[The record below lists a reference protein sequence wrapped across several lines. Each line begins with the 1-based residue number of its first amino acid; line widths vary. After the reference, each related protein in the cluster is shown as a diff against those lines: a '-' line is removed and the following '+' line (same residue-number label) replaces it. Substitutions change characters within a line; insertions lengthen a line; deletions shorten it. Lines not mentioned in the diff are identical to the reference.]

1 MTSQS
6 DFNEI
11 STSKKL
17 TTLLFLPHILDSGAE
32 GRNKYLETFAD
43 VAKGFRKMPFT
54 FAWTEGTAQPDLEA
68 ALNINGNFPTLAI
81 LSMDKKVT

>member
-43 VAKGFRKMPFT
+43 VAK
-54 FAWTEGTAQPDLEA
+54 
-68 ALNINGNFPTLAI
+68 
-81 LSMDKKVT
+81 